1 MFRYGL
7 HYGGILGASS
17 FAMFLIIYL
26 TGNNPLG
33 NASWLGAWI
42 PAVVIAVAVKSY
54 RTHEGE
60 GFISYGEGFRTGLIT
75 ALLGGVLSAL
85 LIYIFC
91 TLFDSTLVE
100 RFKADSLAQL
110 ELMEGQFK
118 SMLSDKMYDQAVDAY
133 NNIDLQSIAMN
144 DFFNKLLSGII
155 LSLIIA
161 AVYKRNKPQI
171 LE

>member
-1 MFRYGL
+1 
-7 HYGGILGASS
+7 
-17 FAMFLIIYL
+17 
-26 TGNNPLG
+26 
-33 NASWLGAWI
+33 
-42 PAVVIAVAVKSY
+42 
-54 RTHEGE
+54 
-60 GFISYGEGFRTGLIT
+60 EGFRTGLIT

-144 DFFNKLLSGII
+144 DFYNKLLSGII

-171 LE
+171 PE